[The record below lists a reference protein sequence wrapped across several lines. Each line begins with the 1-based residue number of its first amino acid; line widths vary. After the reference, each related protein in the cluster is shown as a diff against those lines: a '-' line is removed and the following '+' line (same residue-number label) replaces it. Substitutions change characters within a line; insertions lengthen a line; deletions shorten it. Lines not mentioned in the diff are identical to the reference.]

1 MKKVYCIIFDY
12 DGYENEVEEIH
23 EKEKD
28 AIERLLTRSHECG
41 YDNIPDFM
49 RDNGL
54 SLVEW
59 ECGSNTQRLIRP
71 SYDW

>member
-12 DGYENEVEEIH
+12 DGYENEVEEIY

-28 AIERLLTRSHECG
+28 AIERLVTRSHEYG
-41 YDNIPDFM
+41 YDNVPNFM
-49 RDNGL
+49 LANGL

-59 ECGSNTQRLIRP
+59 ECGSNTQRVIKP